1 MNAPYT
7 PEFNAY
13 RLARNAMQL
22 RLELASESLRAIDG
36 IGSGLFGL
44 TPDHVKKS
52 PEFRR
57 ANGEYQAAHK
67 ALRELNGRNVK
78 RFKSELARER
88 QERREAMLAERGRA
102 IA

>member
-1 MNAPYT
+1 MNAPYSI
-7 PEFNAY
+7 EFNAY
-13 RLARNAMQL
+13 RLARNVLQM
-22 RLELASESLRAIDG
+22 RLELASESLRGIDG

-44 TPDHVKKS
+44 TPDHVKQS

-57 ANGEYQAAHK
+57 ANGEYQAAFK

-78 RFKSELARER
+78 RFKAELARER
-88 QERREAMLAERGRA
+88 QERREAILAESGRA